1 MKTTF
6 CFPNFEDKGRTHVYH
21 NKIKIE
27 LFRGNSVQASF
38 SKVATDGTRP
48 KFRYN
53 RLGLFIYWV
62 GVHCTVTQSCLA
74 HCILQGVE
82 HTSPT
87 GWSDSHLSIGD
98 KYVWLFD
105 EQLLFSITCS
115 IILYDNSVT
124 YVSKTSVTLTTFQIH
139 KIWLSTIYTFAVL
152 RTARSH

>member
-1 MKTTF
+1 MSTITKLRLSYSEET
-6 CFPNFEDKGRTHVYH
+6 
-21 NKIKIE
+21 
-27 LFRGNSVQASF
+27 LFKQASARLPPMELDRNSAIIDLAF
-38 SKVATDGTRP
+38 SFT
-48 KFRYN
+48 
-53 RLGLFIYWV
+53 GLVYT
-62 GVHCTVTQSCLA
+62 VHCTVTQSCLA

-82 HTSPT
+82 HNSPT